1 MAYVSNIILNLITSL
16 TLLSLVIEC
25 TGAIADMEDKEG
37 ETALHKAAMNGHLPV
52 IQYLIVSAGA
62 DLHAQDADGWTPLHN
77 ACSKGYLDI
86 VRFLCNRDAAQDSV
100 SPLSSR
106 AVDQKSK
113 GGWTPLSK

>member
-1 MAYVSNIILNLITSL
+1 
-16 TLLSLVIEC
+16 
-25 TGAIADMEDKEG
+25 MEDKEG

-62 DLHAQDADGWTPLHN
+62 DLHAHDADGWTPLHN

-86 VRFLCNRDAAQDSV
+86 VRFLCNRDATQGNV
-100 SPLSSR
+100 SPLSGSS

-113 GGWTPLSK
+113 GGWTPLSKSSFLKTITSFAWLKPSAQ